1 MYKLYIKTERQAILV
16 PGVEPAVPAMI
27 PTLVFALFLIRILL
41 YLRIAMGTAIVSF
54 DLAKPL
60 NEQYNSSDLE
70 S

>member
-1 MYKLYIKTERQAILV
+1 MCI
-16 PGVEPAVPAMI
+16 PGVEPAAPAMI
-27 PTLVFALFLIRILL
+27 PTLVFALLLIRILL